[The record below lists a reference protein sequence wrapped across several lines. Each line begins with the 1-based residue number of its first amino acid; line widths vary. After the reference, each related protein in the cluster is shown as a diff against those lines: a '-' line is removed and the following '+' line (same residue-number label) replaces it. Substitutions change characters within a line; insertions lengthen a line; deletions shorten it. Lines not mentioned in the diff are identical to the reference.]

1 MQAELARDNGLVSCT
16 VTVDAETVAAAFD
29 RAYSEWAASLK
40 VPGFRRGHAPRNIV
54 KARANQEEVRRSV
67 LAEIVPP
74 ATQQVMTKYR
84 LEALEGPTLESYHL
98 REGEPLVFRFSLVER
113 PQVNL
118 AGYDELRLDGF
129 EETETPDVEAAL
141 EELRQG
147 RARME
152 QSEEA
157 AGEADVVEGELEF
170 HREDGN
176 WLIDEHARIDLSNE
190 RVEDDIRRSLL
201 GIQAQEE
208 REFEVKD
215 EQGQRRG
222 KGRFKAL
229 RVLQKAVP
237 ELDDEFARTVSRV
250 QSLEELRARL
260 SEELERRSV
269 AEQEQKQR
277 RAVLQQLVD
286 KSQVQVPVYSTVRLA
301 AGILG
306 DLVDTLRARGMS
318 LESLRGEGPNSAQQ
332 VFQQALE
339 SAQQRIKEQLVV
351 AEVAKRERIE
361 VEPPAGEAE
370 ESEEVERQRAALLRE
385 KVMQWLM
392 ERAQQ
397 AAVKE
402 SGEAPEKVETE
413 AKADASTD
421 GG

>member
-1 MQAELARDNGLVSCT
+1 
-16 VTVDAETVAAAFD
+16 
-29 RAYSEWAASLK
+29 
-40 VPGFRRGHAPRNIV
+40 
-54 KARANQEEVRRSV
+54 
-67 LAEIVPP
+67 
-74 ATQQVMTKYR
+74 
-84 LEALEGPTLESYHL
+84 
-98 REGEPLVFRFSLVER
+98 
-113 PQVNL
+113 
-118 AGYDELRLDGF
+118 
-129 EETETPDVEAAL
+129 
-141 EELRQG
+141 
-147 RARME
+147 
-152 QSEEA
+152 
-157 AGEADVVEGELEF
+157 VEGELEF

-237 ELDDEFARTVSRV
+237 EVDDEFARTVSRV